1 MKSAYPIIL
10 TPDQGMYLVSVPD
23 LHINTEGTSIEN
35 AIEMAADAIS
45 LWGMSVEDAGKPIP
59 APSTELPK
67 CADVEVSTFV
77 LVDFEAYRRA
87 NDMRTVR
94 KNVTIKGYLNDM
106 AEKAGINFSAVLQ
119 EGLKR
124 ELNLQ

>member
-1 MKSAYPIIL
+1 MKVAYPIVL
-10 TPDQGMYLVSVPD
+10 TKDNETYLVSVPD
-23 LHINTEGTSIEN
+23 LDINTEGNSLEN
-35 AIEMAADAIS
+35 AMEMAADAIS
-45 LWGMSVEDAGKPIP
+45 LWGITVEDAGKEIP

-67 CADVEVSTFV
+67 CAGGEQATFV

-106 AEKAGINFSAVLQ
+106 AEKAGLNFSRILQ
-119 EGLKR
+119 DGIKR
-124 ELNLQ
+124 ELNIQ